1 MICSGEEHMISF
13 GTTKETQTYEKECCN
28 DKVSCTIIKISYYP
42 HGKIVK
48 NLVGILMVKLFK
60 MADFGEISTFLD
72 PENGKNRVF
81 FVIISLSSL
90 LKGFPKFKLRFLT
103 KKRHFWHFFEIPLGI
118 FLRKNGVKK
127 CTFFYVTFFFFDQTH
142 GLSGPISWS
151 WGFGSKM
158 VKTGLETS
166 PLPLFF
172 LTRSFFGYYRL
183 YKDPLLMLG

>member
-1 MICSGEEHMISF
+1 
-13 GTTKETQTYEKECCN
+13 
-28 DKVSCTIIKISYYP
+28 
-42 HGKIVK
+42 
-48 NLVGILMVKLFK
+48 MVNF
-60 MADFGEISTFLD
+60 DEIFTFLD
-72 PENGKNRVF
+72 PENDKNRVF
-81 FVIISLSSL
+81 RGENAQISLL
-90 LKGFPKFKLRFLT
+90 ARFPKFKMQFLT